1 MRWRMFPTVI
11 LIFTVLG
18 GCASIGPG
26 TVTRDRFD
34 YILAISDSWKTQML
48 FRIWCCGSVCIA

>member
-1 MRWRMFPTVI
+1 MTRNYTP
-11 LIFTVLG
+11 FTVFVLLLFT

-34 YILAISDSWKTQML
+34 YVTAIW
-48 FRIWCCGSVCIA
+48 